1 MANTKYAMV
10 VPDGCA
16 DEPLESLGGKTPLA
30 VAETPAMDEI
40 ARDGRVG
47 RARHVPEGFSPGS
60 DVANLS
66 LFGYDP
72 RRYFTGRA
80 PLEAAS
86 LGIDLAPGDWAFR
99 CNMVTIRDGRMID
112 FTAGHISTEESAVL
126 LSDLQSEIGSEHI
139 EFVPGTSYRNILVY
153 RSMGEAPPFSL
164 ETRGTPPHD
173 LTNSPVMDDYPRGPG
188 SDILHRLMAQ
198 SVFVFAD
205 HPINRAREAKG
216 KPPATSAWLWGAGS
230 TPRLDS
236 FEKRFTKRGAIITG
250 VDLLRGLAALVGWRR
265 IDVPGATGYTD
276 TNYAGKGEYAVA
288 AIEETDLIFVH
299 VEATDEAAHEGD
311 VEAKI
316 KALENID
323 RHIVGPLYAALRHRG
338 DYRIMVTPDHPT
350 PIRTRTHTRDPVPLA
365 MAGKGIDRDAAA
377 RYDEATAG
385 ESDWIFEN
393 GSLVMPYFLGIEE
406 GIR

>member
-1 MANTKYAMV
+1 MANTKYAIV
-10 VPDGCA
+10 VPDGCS

-30 VAETPAMDEI
+30 VAETPAMDAI
-40 ARDGRVG
+40 AKDGRVG

-80 PLEAAS
+80 PLEAAA
-86 LGIDLAPGDWAFR
+86 LGIDLGPGDWAFR
-99 CNMVTIRDGRMID
+99 CNLVTIQDGRMVD

-126 LSDLQSEIGSEHI
+126 LRDLQSEVGSERI
-139 EFVPGTSYRNILVY
+139 QFVPGTSYRNILVY
-153 RSMGEAPPFSL
+153 RSMGEAVPFSL

-173 LTNSPVMDDYPRGPG
+173 LTDSAVIDDYPRGPG

-198 SVFVFAD
+198 SVSVFSD

-216 KPPATSAWLWGAGS
+216 KLPATGAWLWGAGS

-250 VDLLRGLAALVGWRR
+250 VDLLRGLGALVGWRR
-265 IDVPGATGYTD
+265 INVPGATGYTD
-276 TNYAGKGEYAVA
+276 TNYLGKGEYAIE
-288 AIEETDLIFVH
+288 AIDETDLIVVH

-316 KALENID
+316 KALEEID
-323 RHIVGPLYAALRHRG
+323 RHIVGPLYEALRRRG
-338 DYRIMVTPDHPT
+338 DYRIMVSPDHPT
-350 PIRTRTHTRDPVPLA
+350 PIRTKTHTCDPVPFA
-365 MAGKGIDRDAAA
+365 MAGVGIEPDAAV
-377 RYDEATAG
+377 RYDEAAAG
-385 ESDWIFEN
+385 DSALFFADGFR
-393 GSLVMPYFLGIEE
+393 VMPFFLGVDAD
-406 GIR
+406 